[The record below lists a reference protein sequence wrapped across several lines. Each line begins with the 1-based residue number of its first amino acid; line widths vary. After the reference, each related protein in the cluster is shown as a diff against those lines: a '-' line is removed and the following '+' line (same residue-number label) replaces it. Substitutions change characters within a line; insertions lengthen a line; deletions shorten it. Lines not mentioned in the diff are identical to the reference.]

1 MDDKKREKI
10 TIASAQF
17 MEQVDKDAAGGDEGD
32 GMVIDIDSSYDGRVG
47 VTAIGATA
55 TAINAQNKT
64 LKPINGRQDGSGENG
79 NDRKLRG
86 RRADDDDILSDK
98 ELVDT

>member
-32 GMVIDIDSSYDGRVG
+32 GMVIDIDSSDDGRVG
-47 VTAIGATA
+47 VTATATA
-55 TAINAQNKT
+55 TANAINT
-64 LKPINGRQDGSGENG
+64 LKPSNNGRQGGSSENG
-79 NDRKLRG
+79 TDRKLRG
-86 RRADDDDILSDK
+86 RGADDDDILSDK
-98 ELVDT
+98 DLVDT